1 MTPRNESSEI
11 AQAFPGAVVDLYGGA
26 ELAAQLAANRTGAT
40 PEPGSD
46 AAPDILA
53 GVAAAAAAEQRGVS
67 WETAQEAARGTK
79 ELFAQLLPSVEVPEL
94 AELRAAGIDF
104 ERLETGFEAYEAA
117 GMEPMLVIAPVNLPL
132 DKWRDMYTNLQ
143 AWQEAAYPEPPQ
155 GTADPLQGRRLKRQ
169 TDGNG
174 LYINPNIEPVWDD
187 LNQQAVDQ
195 TPGASFTGSDG
206 IVWKALVVPAA
217 SREDGGL
224 AVNTSHDL
232 STRNLD
238 AQLNALGLA
247 PNQVNQQDA
256 HMPIGTYLTLQA
268 ERFASSGSPIDSNT
282 WTWNAGTFTSGGL
295 RAPASVWGPGY
306 GLVYVDHDVVDD
318 SGDFVGARLPV
329 WG

>member
-26 ELAAQLAANRTGAT
+26 ELAAQLAANRAGTT

-94 AELRAAGIDF
+94 AELRAAGINF

-132 DKWRDMYTNLQ
+132 DRWRDMYANLQ
-143 AWQEAAYPEPPQ
+143 AWQTATYPQQ
-155 GTADPLQGRRLKRQ
+155 GGTDPLQGRRLQNR

-174 LYINPNIEPVWDD
+174 LYINPTVEPHWDP

-206 IVWKALVVPAA
+206 TVWKAVVVPAA

-238 AQLNALGLA
+238 NQLHALGLA
-247 PNQVNQQDA
+247 PNQVTQQDA
-256 HMPIGTYLTLQA
+256 HMPVGTYLILQA
-268 ERFASSGSPIDSNT
+268 QRFTEDKAPLDSNT
-282 WTWNAGTFTSGGL
+282 WTWNAGTFDSNGL
-295 RAPASVWGPGY
+295 QAPASRWSPVI
-306 GLVYVDHDVVDD
+306 GLVRVGYVVVDY
-318 SGDFVGARLPV
+318 SVGGLGARLPV

>member
-26 ELAAQLAANRTGAT
+26 ELAAQLAANRVGTT

-67 WETAQEAARGTK
+67 WETAQEATRGTK
-79 ELFAQLLPSVEVPEL
+79 EIFAQLLPSVEVPEL
-94 AELRAAGIDF
+94 AELRAAGINF

-132 DKWRDMYTNLQ
+132 DRWRDMYANLQ
-143 AWQEAAYPEPPQ
+143 AWQTATYPQQ
-155 GTADPLQGRRLKRQ
+155 GGTDPLQGRRLQ
-169 TDGNG
+169 NNG
-174 LYINPNIEPVWDD
+174 LYINPTVEPHWDP

-195 TPGASFTGSDG
+195 TPGASFTSSDG
-206 IVWKALVVPAA
+206 TVWKAVVVPAA

-238 AQLNALGLA
+238 NQLNALGLA
-247 PNQVNQQDA
+247 PNQVTQQDA
-256 HMPIGTYLTLQA
+256 HMPVGTYLTLQA
-268 ERFASSGSPIDSNT
+268 QRFTEDKAPLDSNT
-282 WTWNAGTFTSGGL
+282 WTWNAGTFDSNGL
-295 RAPASVWGPGY
+295 RAPASHWGPDLGRVR
-306 GLVYVDHDVVDD
+306 VYFGDVDGSDVI
-318 SGDFVGARLPV
+318 FGARLPV

>member
-26 ELAAQLAANRTGAT
+26 ELAAQLAANRAGAT

-94 AELRAAGIDF
+94 AELRAAGINF

-132 DKWRDMYTNLQ
+132 DRWRDMYANLQ
-143 AWQEAAYPEPPQ
+143 AWQTATYPQQ
-155 GTADPLQGRRLKRQ
+155 GGTDPLQGRRLQNR

-174 LYINPNIEPVWDD
+174 LYINPTVEPHWDP

-195 TPGASFTGSDG
+195 TPGASFTSSDG
-206 IVWKALVVPAA
+206 TVWKAVVIPAA

-224 AVNTSHDL
+224 AVNTSYDL
-232 STRNLD
+232 STQNID
-238 AQLNALGLA
+238 AQVNALGLTTD
-247 PNQVNQQDA
+247 QINQQNA
-256 HMPIGTYLTLQA
+256 HMPVGTYLTLQA
-268 ERFASSGSPIDSNT
+268 QRFTEDKAPLDSNT
-282 WTWNAGTFTSGGL
+282 WTWNAGTFDSNGL
-295 RAPASVWGPGY
+295 QAPASFWFPGD
-306 GLVYVDHDVVDD
+306 GQVVVGFDVVVDSVDD
-318 SGDFVGARLPV
+318 FGARLPV

>member
-1 MTPRNESSEI
+1 MSSRNESSEI

-26 ELAAQLAANRTGAT
+26 ELAAQLAQNRAGNTA
-40 PEPGSD
+40 EPGSE
-46 AAPDILA
+46 AAPDVL
-53 GVAAAAAAEQRGVS
+53 GGMAAAASAELRGVS
-67 WETAQEAARGTK
+67 WEAAQEAASDVHET
-79 ELFAQLLPSVEVPEL
+79 FAQFLPGVEVPEL

-282 WTWNAGTFTSGGL
+282 WTWNAGTFTSGGSL
-295 RAPASVWGPGY
+295 APASRWNPDVGQVDVSPG
-306 GLVYVDHDVVDD
+306 DVVVSVD
-318 SGDFVGARLPV
+318 SLGSRVPV